1 MPRSSLILLVV
12 PNVVSDPNFV
22 SFLPLPKSSL
32 TPLFV
37 AALALALAA
46 CTVGPDYVR
55 PDVKVPDAWKEAPY
69 KTAEPADTL
78 PRGDWWSVFGDPLLN
93 QLEADVVAAN
103 PTLRAAEANYR
114 QAQAAIRAARAGLF
128 PTVSGSASATRSG
141 GRNDQG
147 ASTDLSLGAQL
158 SWELDL
164 WGRVR
169 RSIEAS
175 EDTAQASAADLANA
189 RLSLQADLAQSYLAL
204 RTADA
209 QRKVLDDTVAAYER
223 SLTLTQNRY
232 TAGVAARA
240 EVVQAQSQLLAA
252 QVQTVDVQASRA
264 QLEHA
269 IAALTGRLPSEVA
282 IAPVAAL
289 PDLPDVP
296 PGVPSALLERR
307 PDVAAAERRAAA
319 ANAQVGVAT
328 AAIYPDL
335 TLGASAGFAGSA
347 LANWLSLPNRFWSLG
362 PALAATLFD
371 AGLRRAQRDEQIAAY
386 DASVANYRQTVLTAF
401 REVED
406 NLSTLRIVGD
416 EAAVQQQALAAARE
430 SLALTTNQYRAGI
443 VGFLN
448 VVVVQAQA
456 FAAERNAIDLRGRRY
471 AATVALIKALG
482 GGYDVPAEGRISAG
496 TP

>member
-1 MPRSSLILLVV
+1 M
-12 PNVVSDPNFV
+12 
-22 SFLPLPKSSL
+22 PKSSL

-175 EDTAQASAADLANA
+175 EDTAQASAADLASA

-307 PDVAAAERRAAA
+307 RPSAAPPPPMHR
-319 ANAQVGVAT
+319 
-328 AAIYPDL
+328 
-335 TLGASAGFAGSA
+335 SA
-347 LANWLSLPNRFWSLG
+347 L
-362 PALAATLFD
+362 
-371 AGLRRAQRDEQIAAY
+371 RR
-386 DASVANYRQTVLTAF
+386 
-401 REVED
+401 
-406 NLSTLRIVGD
+406 
-416 EAAVQQQALAAARE
+416 
-430 SLALTTNQYRAGI
+430 
-443 VGFLN
+443 
-448 VVVVQAQA
+448 
-456 FAAERNAIDLRGRRY
+456 RRSIP
-471 AATVALIKALG
+471 T
-482 GGYDVPAEGRISAG
+482 
-496 TP
+496 